1 VIPRGASG
9 FIKID
14 ESHRSEH
21 DDRVLLPKPVAEGV
35 RDGSVTLAFRRWEE
49 PRVRVGGT
57 QLTMAG
63 VVAFDAVD
71 EIEDLATLSDEA
83 ARAAGCRDAEDLR
96 RRLAPIDAK
105 RGPRGSKGGD
115 HVYRIRL
122 RYVGADPRV
131 SLRDAVPDPDD
142 LTGLRAAVGRLDDG
156 RRSGPWTRQI
166 LEWIADNPG
175 VVSTEL
181 AQLLGREVAPMK
193 ADIRKLKA
201 LGLTISQPVGYELSA
216 RGRAYLDSL
225 PDPDANDE
233 EADAVDA

>member
-1 VIPRGASG
+1 M
-9 FIKID
+9 
-14 ESHRSEH
+14 
-21 DDRVLLPKPVAEGV
+21 LLPKPIAEGV
-35 RDGSVTLAFRRWEE
+35 RDGSITLAFRRWEE

-57 QLTMAG
+57 QLTVAG
-63 VVAFDAVD
+63 IVGFTSID
-71 EIEDLATLSDEA
+71 EIADLATLSDDD

-96 RRLAPIDAK
+96 RRLAPITVR

-115 HVYRIRL
+115 HVYRIGL

-131 SLRDAVPDPDD
+131 SLRDEVPGRDD
-142 LTGLRAAVGRLDDG
+142 LAGLQVAVGKLDSG

-181 AQLLGREVAPMK
+181 AALLGREVAPMK
-193 ADIRKLKA
+193 ADIRRLKA
-201 LGLTISQPVGYELSA
+201 LGLTISLPVGYELSA

-225 PDPDANDE
+225 PESDGG
-233 EADAVDA
+233 

>member
-1 VIPRGASG
+1 M
-9 FIKID
+9 
-14 ESHRSEH
+14 
-21 DDRVLLPKPVAEGV
+21 LLPKPVAEGV
-35 RDGSVTLAFRRWEE
+35 RDGSVTLAFRRWEA

-63 VVAFDAVD
+63 VVAFDALD
-71 EIEDLATLSDEA
+71 EIDDLATLSDED

-96 RRLAPIDAK
+96 RRLAPITTK

-115 HVYRIRL
+115 RVYRVGL

-131 SLRDAVPDPDD
+131 SLRDSVPDLDG
-142 LTGLRAAVGRLDDG
+142 LTGLQATVGKLDA

-181 AQLLGREVAPMK
+181 ALLLGREVAPMK

-201 LGLTISQPVGYELSA
+201 LGLTISQPIGYELSA

-233 EADAVDA
+233 EADAVDE